1 MNNTLVTIIAIFI
14 AAILMFVFPLMT
26 IADRNDDITQ
36 QDVDEFRA
44 FVRQHSKSNGV
55 IPTQEELDE
64 RVRSGELVY
73 VHGYVKQDGT
83 VVEGYYRRYPDSK

>member
-1 MNNTLVTIIAIFI
+1 MYNQIYENLTLNDRVFHKGDIPMNIYYKE
-14 AAILMFVFPLMT
+14 
-26 IADRNDDITQ
+26 NDDITQ

-44 FVRQHSKSNGV
+44 FVRQHSKSNGI

-64 RVRSGELVY
+64 RVMSGELVY

-83 VVEGYYRRYPDSK
+83 IVEGYYRRYPDRD